1 MFLLYFLSLNL
12 IFLFSS
18 YYLFLFFIIVGFTY
32 FVLQFRVNFINTP
45 SRLVSLYHMSFRP
58 NIHLDLHHSRCT
70 SSIAWSRLP
79 IALQPDGRR
88 GTPSTPQ
95 YRLIHINTSMHLQ
108 HIKCLFTLYLT

>member
-45 SRLVSLYHMSFRP
+45 SRLVSLYQHVFDKNQFFGNNAIEEVKIVDR
-58 NIHLDLHHSRCT
+58 
-70 SSIAWSRLP
+70 SSESN
-79 IALQPDGRR
+79 QE
-88 GTPSTPQ
+88 
-95 YRLIHINTSMHLQ
+95 
-108 HIKCLFTLYLT
+108 F